1 MTRAKIWVVPALWA
15 GAILAA
21 ASAARA
27 AAPMDTAA
35 LRASAEA
42 SVCRVTVKNA
52 WGIPVA
58 TCSGFL
64 IGDGRFVVTD
74 LGTVARPT
82 VEKVDLAFADGST
95 AVASQFAMA
104 DATLGLVA
112 LRIDSPTL
120 PGGSSTGKSG
130 DAAPARKGLP
140 LASALPPLDGTA
152 SVVAA
157 GWNWGVKLEVFSGK
171 LVKGPAI
178 REVAALARVDTPAGV
193 DTFVRI
199 NGDHLASTGAPVFA
213 PDGTVVA
220 VTMEVTVNNVSAAL
234 AMPASTLRSALLG
247 ATPQLKPLSELP
259 KPLWPSRLLR
269 LTGAAATAAD
279 MPAAFAKYNA
289 ATTCP
294 QCNGRGEAPITG
306 LSGTGAS
313 SAYGYGYGYAT
324 YGPCPRC
331 HKEKVAASEVVMK
344 ALSPAVEGA
353 ARTFW
358 APVIDERSRQT
369 AGKAGTALLTSFASA
384 GPYFQHDFAVA
395 EDGHLDRASLPQ
407 GVLLYAEVQK
417 KADGPDGRY
426 VILTLRSSKTTVAV
440 RLDDLLAPGGKSM
453 TGRKE
458 PADSSWLLMAGVAV
472 SEFKGGGPPGRVS
485 DVAGIFVLPLEWTPA
500 PVPTDPPPK

>member
-1 MTRAKIWVVPALWA
+1 M
-15 GAILAA
+15 A
-21 ASAARA
+21 ASEARA
-27 AAPMDTAA
+27 AAPIDTAA

-74 LGTVARPT
+74 LGTVARPM

-112 LRIDSPTL
+112 LRIDSPTAK
-120 PGGSSTGKSG
+120 TG

-152 SVVAA
+152 SVAAA

-178 REVAALARVDTPAGV
+178 REVAALARVDTPAGI
-193 DTFVRI
+193 DTFVRLS
-199 NGDHLASTGAPVFA
+199 GDHLASTGAPVFA

-269 LTGAAATAAD
+269 FTGAAATAAD

-294 QCNGRGEAPITG
+294 QCNGRGEAPIGSLPST
-306 LSGTGAS
+306 GTGAGYG

-353 ARTFW
+353 TRTFW

-369 AGKAGTALLTSFASA
+369 ARKAGTALLTSFASG

-440 RLDDLLAPGGKSM
+440 KLDDLLAPGAKSM

-458 PADSSWLLMAGVAV
+458 PADNSWLLLAGVAV

-485 DVAGIFVLPLEWTPA
+485 DVAGIFVLPREWPPA
-500 PVPTDPPPK
+500 PVPVDPPPVAGPASRQ